1 MANIRKFAFCIGIAG
16 SLFIAKAAPAAGA
29 SVTGIEFN
37 RDIRPILSDNCF
49 TCHGP
54 DEAKRKAKLR
64 FDLKEGAFRAN
75 KEGEF
80 AIVPGDPDK
89 SKLIERINAKDEDDL
104 MPPPKSGKKLSNQ
117 QKETLRRWIAAGAK
131 WQNHWAFEKPERPAL
146 PELQD
151 KEWARN
157 EIDDFVGAKLE
168 ASKLKPSPEADKATL
183 LRRVTFDLT
192 GLPPTTEELDAFLA
206 DKKPKAYE
214 EVVDRLL
221 SSPRYG
227 ENMARYWMD
236 ASRYADSHGYHIDSE
251 RSMWKWRDWVIKAY
265 NKNLPFDQFT
275 MDQFAGDLLTNATPE
290 QKVASGYLRCN
301 MTTGEGGAIVEE
313 YQAKYMF
320 DRTETAATMFM
331 GLTFTCCR
339 CHNHKYDPISQKEYY
354 KMAAFFNNLDE
365 SVMDGNQP
373 KPDPY
378 MALPTPD
385 QAKLETDLKKKI
397 SDAQA
402 KLDGPAP
409 DIDKSQGEWTAKWHA
424 QLAAGWTPL
433 TPEVLKSSH
442 GAALRLLDDK
452 TIFAGGEI
460 PDKDVHELSVKLEPG
475 KIAAL
480 RLEALPD
487 DSLPQKGMGYA
498 EDGGFHLSEFEAEL
512 VRYDTNGKAGDPQKL
527 KFAQTSADSGDKDAE
542 IGRAVDGK
550 LESAWSPESKSAS
563 KTHTALFR
571 LGEPLKVDGNAE
583 LHLKLHFET
592 SSNHQSL
599 GHYRLSAA
607 RDEELVALLNPAK
620 NADWYSIGPFPAADN
635 QTGYAAEYPPEKEVD
650 LKKTYPGVRDENK
663 WHAHG
668 DFNDGRPHTIVDELH
683 GVHGV
688 YYLYEKTKS
697 KVARPIEFTVR
708 ADEIFKVWL
717 NGKLIAERAAPSVAY
732 DGYVRVKGDLV
743 EGDNTFLVKMVN
755 QVGGSSFS
763 FKAEPD
769 EHDPLP
775 AHIATVLAA
784 TASPA
789 EPEQKSIQNYYR
801 RIASPEMRDL
811 FTSVERL
818 HEQEKA
824 LGEAI
829 PVTLIAKELGTRRDT
844 FILMR
849 GEYDKK
855 GEKVTPGVPAILPP
869 LPAGAPTNR
878 LGLAKWLIDPANPLT
893 ARVNVN
899 RLWQQFFGVGIVK
912 TAEDFGVQ
920 GERPSHPELLDW
932 LATEF
937 IASGWDVKHMQ
948 RLMVTSA
955 TYRQSSRMT
964 PELYKQDPENRL
976 LARGPRFRLDGETIR
991 DNVLAVSGLLVE
1003 KEGGKSVKPYEPPGL
1018 WEAVSYNNAQRYVP
1032 DKGDK
1037 EYRRSLYTN
1046 WKRQSPPPNMMI
1058 FDAPTREY
1066 CVVRRPR
1073 TNTPLQAL
1081 VLMNDPQFVE
1091 SARAFAQRIILHG
1104 GKNDEE
1110 RIAYAFRLATARNPR
1125 PEEYRVL
1132 QDILAK
1138 ELAEY
1143 ARDKGSAA
1151 ELLSVGDFKA
1161 KEQCND
1167 SELAAWTTIA
1177 SMILNLDETVTKS

>member
-1 MANIRKFAFCIGIAG
+1 MVNIRKIAFCLGIAS
-16 SLFIAKAAPAAGA
+16 SLIAAKAAPTA
-29 SVTGIEFN
+29 SKPAPGIEFN

-54 DEAKRKAKLR
+54 DDAKRKAKLR
-64 FDLKEGAFRAN
+64 FDLKEGALRAN
-75 KEGEF
+75 KDGEF
-80 AIVPGDPDK
+80 AIVPGDPSK
-89 SKLIERINAKDEDDL
+89 SKLIDRINAKDQDDL
-104 MPPPKSGKKLSNQ
+104 MPPPKSGKKLSAE

-146 PELQD
+146 PEIKD
-151 KEWARN
+151 KKWARN
-157 EIDDFVGAKLE
+157 EIDQFVEAKLE
-168 ASKLKPSPEADKATL
+168 SQKLKPSTEADKTTL

-214 EVVDRLL
+214 KVVDRLL

-251 RSMWKWRDWVIKAY
+251 RSMWKWRDWVINAF

-275 MDQFAGDLLTNATPE
+275 IDQFAGDLLTNATPE
-290 QKVASGYLRCN
+290 QKIASGYLRCN

-320 DRTETAATMFM
+320 DRTETASTMFM

-339 CHNHKYDPISQKEYY
+339 CHNHKYDPITQQEYY
-354 KMAAFFNNLDE
+354 KMAAFFNNMDE
-365 SVMDGNQP
+365 SIMDGNQP

-385 QAKLETDLKKKI
+385 QAKLETELKKKI
-397 SDAQA
+397 SDGQA
-402 KLDGPAP
+402 KLDGPIP
-409 DIDKSQGEWTAKWHA
+409 DVDKSQLEWTAKWHER
-424 QLAAGWTPL
+424 LASNWTSL
-433 TPEVLKSSH
+433 TPEVLKSTH
-442 GAALRLLDDK
+442 GAALKLLDDK

-460 PDKDVHELSVKLEPG
+460 PDKDVHELTVKLEPG
-475 KIAAL
+475 RLAAL
-480 RLEALPD
+480 RLESLPHE
-487 DSLPQKGMGYA
+487 SLPQKGAGYTD
-498 EDGGFHLSEFEAEL
+498 DGRFRLSEFEAEL
-512 VRYDTNGKAGDPQKL
+512 VRYDTNGKASDPQKI
-527 KFAQTSADSGDKDAE
+527 KFAQTTTDSADKDADV
-542 IGRAVDGK
+542 GRAVDGK
-550 LESAWSPESKSAS
+550 SETAWSPETNSVSKPHVAV
-563 KTHTALFR
+563 FR
-571 LGEPLKVDGNAE
+571 LGEPLKVDANAE
-583 LHLKLHFET
+583 LRLKLHFEA
-592 SSNHQSL
+592 SSNRQSL

-607 RDEELVALLNPAK
+607 RNDELVALLNPAK
-620 NADWYSIGPFPAADN
+620 DATWQLIGPFPAEDN
-635 QTGYAAEYPPEKEVD
+635 QTGYATEYPPEKEVD

-663 WHAHG
+663 WQAHN
-668 DFNDGRPHTIVDELH
+668 DFNDGKTHTIVDELH

-688 YYLYEKTKS
+688 YYLYEKMKS
-697 KVARPIEFTVR
+697 TVARPIEFTIR

-717 NGKLIAERAAPSVAY
+717 NGKLVAERATPSEAY
-732 DGYVRVKGDLV
+732 DGYLRVKAALR
-743 EGDNTFLVKMVN
+743 EGENTFLVKMVN

-763 FKAEPD
+763 FNAEPD

-775 AHIATVLAA
+775 AHLATILAA
-784 TASPA
+784 TATTS
-789 EPEQKSIQNYYR
+789 EGDQKGIQNYYR
-801 RIASPEMRDL
+801 RIASPELRDL
-811 FTSVERL
+811 FSNVERL
-818 HEQEKA
+818 REQDKA
-824 LGEAI
+824 LSEAI
-829 PVTLIAKELGTRRDT
+829 PVTMIAKEMGTRRDT

-855 GEKVTPGVPAILPP
+855 SEKVTPGVPAILPP
-869 LPAGAPTNR
+869 LPSGAPTNR
-878 LGLAKWLIDPANPLT
+878 LGLAKWLVDPVNPLT

-955 TYRQSSRMT
+955 TYRQSSHIT

-991 DNVLAVSGLLVE
+991 DSVLAVSGLLVE

-1104 GKNDEE
+1104 GKNDKD
-1110 RIAYAFRLATARNPR
+1110 RIAYAFRLATARNPK
-1125 PEEYRVL
+1125 PEESKVL
-1132 QDILAK
+1132 LDILGRQLTDYAK
-1138 ELAEY
+1138 DET
-1143 ARDKGSAA
+1143 SAA
-1151 ELLSVGDFKA
+1151 ELLTVGDFKA
-1161 KEQCND
+1161 KGESSD